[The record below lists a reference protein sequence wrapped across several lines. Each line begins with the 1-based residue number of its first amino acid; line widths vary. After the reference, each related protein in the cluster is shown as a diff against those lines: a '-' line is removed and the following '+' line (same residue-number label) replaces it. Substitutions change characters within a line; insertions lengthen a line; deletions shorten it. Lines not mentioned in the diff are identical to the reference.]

1 MNCVQFGSPVVDI
14 SHRSHQNGPVLGPGT
29 SSSSQKSTL
38 HESKVSHH
46 SMDKDI
52 YICIVYI
59 YMSCIYIYIY
69 IWQWVI
75 WKGIGRSI
83 FAGHFWDGVIPT
95 SSWGFR
101 DRCVFDAAD
110 SRLGHAGRSV
120 VTCRNLVYGL
130 LGCGSLKFDRVIQWW
145 W

>member
-52 YICIVYI
+52 YIYMYCIYI
-59 YMSCIYIYIY
+59 YVLYIYIY
-69 IWQWVI
+69 I
-75 WKGIGRSI
+75 SI
-83 FAGHFWDGVIPT
+83 YD
-95 SSWGFR
+95 
-101 DRCVFDAAD
+101 
-110 SRLGHAGRSV
+110 
-120 VTCRNLVYGL
+120 NE
-130 LGCGSLKFDRVIQWW
+130 
-145 W
+145 